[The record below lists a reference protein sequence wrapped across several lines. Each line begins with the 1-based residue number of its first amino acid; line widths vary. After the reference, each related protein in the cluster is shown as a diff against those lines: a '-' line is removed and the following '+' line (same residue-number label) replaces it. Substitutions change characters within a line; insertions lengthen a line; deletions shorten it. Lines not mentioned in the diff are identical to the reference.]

1 MASAEDPLCTKPRS
15 QYVDHAIHC
24 FDVGMVQ
31 SVLQGLPEELIDYY
45 YYFVIYDH
53 PDFNIGLRFSPWT
66 AAEPKGII
74 AGLAERQSASPQCS
88 GSASGGLQKV
98 GCHGIM
104 LSSALVP

>member
-1 MASAEDPLCTKPRS
+1 MASAEDPPCTKPRS
-15 QYVDHAIHC
+15 QYVDHTIHC

-45 YYFVIYDH
+45 YFAIDEH
-53 PDFNIGLRFSPWT
+53 PDFNIGLRFAPWT

-74 AGLAERQSASPQCS
+74 AGLAKRQSASPQCS

-98 GCHGIM
+98 GFLGIM
-104 LSSALVP
+104 L